1 MGSFEKQESDLYS
14 FIREE
19 EGKDR
24 VVIYVRNPRQV
35 KRLSENWGITVSD
48 ELLHSLRERFGEAN
62 VKVVEKSIEKQGKM
76 NYT

>member
-1 MGSFEKQESDLYS
+1 M
-14 FIREE
+14 
-19 EGKDR
+19 
-24 VVIYVRNPRQV
+24 IYVRNPRQV